1 MSDNLGYLSS
11 DAVHL
16 AFIFVCV
23 VYVCVNMCVLVVL
36 LYRLLAV
43 FSFFFLLLTLLLV
56 LLVLLLSLLLILV
69 LLPVLLFETGS
80 LTKPGAHCDWT
91 GWRARGSFCL
101 CLPLPEL

>member
-56 LLVLLLSLLLILV
+56 LL
-69 LLPVLLFETGS
+69 PVLLFETGS